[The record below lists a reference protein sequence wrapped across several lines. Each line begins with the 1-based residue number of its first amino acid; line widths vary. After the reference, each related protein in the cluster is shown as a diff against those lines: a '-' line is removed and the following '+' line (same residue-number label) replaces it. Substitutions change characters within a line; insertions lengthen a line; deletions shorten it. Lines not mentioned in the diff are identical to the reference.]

1 MGEAVYVSDLELDD
15 EHAVVGT
22 DTTIVDA
29 TKKLVSLQR
38 GILIVLNED
47 QKVQGIV
54 TSIQILNAVASGD
67 DPSQSTCGHHMDAD
81 VMEVP
86 LTDTVGELAQQMAE
100 RKPHAVVAVDDDGK
114 FKGYFSPNDYREAL
128 ARTQKANLGQLVSGD

>member
-1 MGEAVYVSDLELDD
+1 MCEAVYVSDLELDD

-47 QKVQGIV
+47 QNVQGIV

-67 DPSQSTCGHHMDAD
+67 DPSQSTCGHHMDTD

-86 LTDTVGELAQQMAE
+86 LKDTVAELAQRMAE
-100 RKPHAVVAVDDDGK
+100 RKPHAVVAVDDEGK

-128 ARTQKANLGQLVSGD
+128 ARTQKANLGQLVSND